1 LPPPLTPAPL
11 FPSLP
16 PSLPPSPSAS
26 SSYGVVYLGIDKAT
40 GVEVA
45 VKAMLKQRPRS
56 TRERTLKKL
65 VREAALTARVQA
77 CEGVVK
83 LLGAYEDADRAY
95 LVMERLRGGDLE
107 AALERGGPLPER
119 AAASVAR
126 DVLRVIAACHASGCM
141 HGDVKPANFVLRE
154 PLVTTAA
161 LRRRASAGPAAA
173 AAALAPAHPFS
184 SLALPGAPLPP
195 PRWLVAIDFGCS
207 QPVGRASL
215 TRRTGTPVYMAP
227 EVFRRDYGPEADLW
241 SAGVML
247 YQLLTGRFPW
257 WPRVADCRACTVD
270 EVMRAVLGG
279 EVPYDYGPW
288 VGALP
293 PAGVAGSILA
303 APPPPLSPE
312 CHALVRGLL
321 TRDPARRLTAEAAL
335 ASPWFAAQLGAEECA
350 GMEGEAEPS
359 NNVVP
364 MGGPEAYAPAT
375 PPAPPPPPAHHHH
388 HTGSSWFGV
397 AGGGAPAAA
406 PTGTAMA

>member
-1 LPPPLTPAPL
+1 
-11 FPSLP
+11 
-16 PSLPPSPSAS
+16 
-26 SSYGVVYLGIDKAT
+26 
-40 GVEVA
+40 
-45 VKAMLKQRPRS
+45 MLKQRPRS

-77 CEGVVK
+77 CGGVVK

-119 AAASVAR
+119 AAAAVAR
-126 DVLRVIAACHASGCM
+126 DVLRVIAACHAAGCM

-154 PLVTTAA
+154 PLASPAA
-161 LRRRASAGPAAA
+161 LRRRAGAGAGAAG
-173 AAALAPAHPFS
+173 AALSSPPHPFA

-215 TRRTGTPVYMAP
+215 TRRTGTPVFMAP
-227 EVFRRDYGPEADLW
+227 EIFRRDYGPEADLW

-247 YQLLTGRFPW
+247 YQLLAGRFPW

-279 EVPYDYGPW
+279 EVPFDYGPW
-288 VGALP
+288 VGAGT
-293 PAGVAGSILA
+293 AGGGATSGGPGASLGAGALA
-303 APPPPLSPE
+303 APPPPPALSPA
-312 CHALVRGLL
+312 CQALVRGLL
-321 TRDPARRLTAEAAL
+321 TRDPAHRLTAEQAL
-335 ASPWFAAQLGAEECA
+335 ASPWFAAQLGGEEEAAAMGA
-350 GMEGEAEPS
+350 GSAATPMEAEGVEG
-359 NNVVP
+359 NVVP
-364 MGGPEAYAPAT
+364 IGAPEPAAAH
-375 PPAPPPPPAHHHH
+375 APPPPQAPAPAHHHLH
-388 HTGSSWFGV
+388 
-397 AGGGAPAAA
+397 AGLPWGGAGAAPAAA

>member
-1 LPPPLTPAPL
+1 
-11 FPSLP
+11 
-16 PSLPPSPSAS
+16 
-26 SSYGVVYLGIDKAT
+26 
-40 GVEVA
+40 
-45 VKAMLKQRPRS
+45 MLKQRPRS

-65 VREAALTARVQA
+65 VREAALTARVQG
-77 CEGVVK
+77 CGGVVQ

-119 AAASVAR
+119 AAAAVAR
-126 DVLRVIAACHASGCM
+126 DVLRVIAACHAAGCM

-154 PLVTTAA
+154 PLATPAA
-161 LRRRASAGPAAA
+161 LRRRAGAGPEGAASA
-173 AAALAPAHPFS
+173 ATPAANPFAA
-184 SLALPGAPLPP
+184 LALPGAPLPP

-247 YQLLTGRFPW
+247 YQLLSGRFPW

-270 EVMRAVLGG
+270 EVMRAVLSG
-279 EVPYDYGPW
+279 EVPFDYGPW

-293 PAGVAGSILA
+293 SASVAGGHA
-303 APPPPLSPE
+303 APPPVPLSPE
-312 CHALVRGLL
+312 CQALVRGLL
-321 TRDPARRLTAEAAL
+321 TRDPSRRLDAAAAL
-335 ASPWFAAQLGAEECA
+335 ASPWFASMLGGE
-350 GMEGEAEPS
+350 EGEEEMAEA

-364 MGGPEAYAPAT
+364 IGSPDHVAAPPT
-375 PPAPPPPPAHHHH
+375 PSPPAPQHHHH
-388 HTGSSWFGV
+388 HAGAGGSTWFG
-397 AGGGAPAAA
+397 ATGGGVPGGAAA
-406 PTGTAMA
+406 PSGTAMA